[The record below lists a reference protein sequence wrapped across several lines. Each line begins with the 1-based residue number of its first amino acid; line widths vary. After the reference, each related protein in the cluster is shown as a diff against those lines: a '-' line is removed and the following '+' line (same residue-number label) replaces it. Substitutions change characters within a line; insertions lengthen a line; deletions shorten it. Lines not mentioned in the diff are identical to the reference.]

1 MATVYEGRILTV
13 DAIDSV
19 ARFLVEEKGLIAY
32 VGNDLPEK
40 YGNCERVDLG
50 DDVLAPAFVDTHAHL
65 DMQALVGGFTSAS
78 EAGAISEVLDCVRSC
93 AQAGRMPVAAAFGAS
108 DHLLEEGRL
117 PNKAEMDSACPE
129 RPAMVIRYDGHACV
143 ANTKLIEAIG
153 AGTGDLDGF
162 HGESGLL
169 EGEAFAKALRLAR
182 ESVPQSVFLG
192 GIQDAIDRYAAH
204 GFCLA
209 GNSTGFGMKWNAD
222 ISFARWIAKSLK
234 GGFQLRVWPQSQRP
248 AVALKSKIAR
258 VGGCF
263 EPALDGTF
271 GGRDAALRVPYCG
284 DGGNKGC
291 LRLSDEQVEEFC
303 FQAHNHKLQVAL
315 HAVGDAAFD
324 QAARCL
330 ARTIDRSFKEA
341 HRHGIIHACLPTEEG
356 LDLCARYGFHLMMQP
371 SFIAREQEPE
381 GYLRTI
387 LGESRARGFMP
398 LRTIWD
404 KGISVSAGSDAP
416 CTQPDAIEWMY
427 RACNHPESSQSL
439 TAREALRMCT
449 INGAWVTYDEDEF
462 GSLEEGKVASMVRL
476 SANPYEV
483 PASELRSI
491 QVKQTILYG
500 RPYAPVRLN
509 PASVMAKGLLTYG
522 YC

>member
-1 MATVYEGRILTV
+1 M
-13 DAIDSV
+13 
-19 ARFLVEEKGLIAY
+19 
-32 VGNDLPEK
+32 
-40 YGNCERVDLG
+40 
-50 DDVLAPAFVDTHAHL
+50 
-65 DMQALVGGFTSAS
+65 
-78 EAGAISEVLDCVRSC
+78 
-93 AQAGRMPVAAAFGAS
+93 
-108 DHLLEEGRL
+108 
-117 PNKAEMDSACPE
+117 
-129 RPAMVIRYDGHACV
+129 
-143 ANTKLIEAIG
+143 
-153 AGTGDLDGF
+153 
-162 HGESGLL
+162 
-169 EGEAFAKALRLAR
+169 
-182 ESVPQSVFLG
+182 
-192 GIQDAIDRYAAH
+192 
-204 GFCLA
+204 
-209 GNSTGFGMKWNAD
+209 
-222 ISFARWIAKSLK
+222 
-234 GGFQLRVWPQSQRP
+234 
-248 AVALKSKIAR
+248 
-258 VGGCF
+258 
-263 EPALDGTF
+263 DGTF

-284 DGGNKGC
+284 YGGNKGC

-303 FQAHNHKLQVAL
+303 FQAHNHNLQVAL

-371 SFIAREQEPE
+371 SFLAREQEPE